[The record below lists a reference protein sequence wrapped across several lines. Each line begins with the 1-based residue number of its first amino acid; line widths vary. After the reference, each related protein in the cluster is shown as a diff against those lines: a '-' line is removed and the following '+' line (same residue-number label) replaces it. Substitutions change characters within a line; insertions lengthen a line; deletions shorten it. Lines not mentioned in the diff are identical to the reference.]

1 MPESYEEIK
10 DREWKKARARYELGK
25 YLRRRALIRGC
36 QTFLVIAL
44 VLWGLLIWIAF
55 HWPPR

>member
-10 DREWKKARARYELGK
+10 DREWKKARARYELGV
-25 YLRRRALIRGC
+25 YLRWRRLIRGC
-36 QTFLVIAL
+36 QTVLVIAL
-44 VLWGLLIWIAF
+44 LLWGLLIWVAF